1 MFENGVLQYINDAA
15 YGDMKDL
22 INDVGINDESIPF
35 CNLAVKTKMQNERQY
50 ESDPQYQV
58 LEQAYFPPIDGTN
71 HEECFVGWNE
81 VPDSLPITNLQFLSP
96 LREEEWP

>member
-35 CNLAVKTKMQNERQY
+35 CNLAVKTKLQNERQF
-50 ESDPQYQV
+50 ESDPQY
-58 LEQAYFPPIDGTN
+58 
-71 HEECFVGWNE
+71 
-81 VPDSLPITNLQFLSP
+81 
-96 LREEEWP
+96 